1 MNQNNKINDL
11 KQEIE
16 NLLKAC
22 NISNINYKIPQ
33 GKSIDYYDAIVHID
47 SIKNINKGWKIEM
60 NERGKNNIEKFKN
73 EKIVKIGVIGEANK
87 SKTFLLSKLSR
98 IALPYGTKTEGIS
111 IKYPLIE
118 SFRSRKIVLLD
129 TAPIDSPIL
138 LPKENFDE
146 NKKNEELKDEYTEK
160 KMTELFIQN
169 YIAYNADIVIVVIG
183 DLTVSGQKL
192 LFKIT
197 KDYKRIKR
205 VVFYI

>member
-1 MNQNNKINDL
+1 MSQHNNLLLSKNKIISSYQKYYEELSEKIVNQNNYNKINDL

-16 NLLKAC
+16 NLLKVS

-47 SIKNINKGWKIEM
+47 TIKNINKGWKIEM

-87 SKTFLLSKLSR
+87 GKTFLLSKLSKMT
-98 IALPYGTKTEGIS
+98 LPYGTKTEGIS

-138 LPKENFDE
+138 SPKENFDE

-160 KMTELFIQN
+160 KMT
-169 YIAYNADIVIVVIG
+169 
-183 DLTVSGQKL
+183 
-192 LFKIT
+192 
-197 KDYKRIKR
+197 
-205 VVFYI
+205 